1 MLAEGPH
8 LPVCQPD
15 SCGACRRQ
23 GQGRAWHARDG
34 AGALC
39 PQGINLAV
47 ESLTAA
53 LRRVRG
59 EVAAPHAALRGQA
72 AQLRNLHAT
81 LDLLRHLLHRLKLV
95 AKLRV
100 RARPRLCPRSG

>member
-23 GQGRAWHARDG
+23 GQGRAWHARDE

-53 LRRVRG
+53 LRRVR
-59 EVAAPHAALRGQA
+59 
-72 AQLRNLHAT
+72 
-81 LDLLRHLLHRLKLV
+81 RHLLHRLKLV